1 MGGGTTPA
9 KEWAVTEDRVR
20 ATGGVDET
28 PAPDPIAREYLLLSL
43 RLGKL
48 LPGIVDSYFGPADI
62 KAQVDAEAPLTASN
76 LRQEASAFEYT
87 LAKDVTQPD
96 RSRWLRAQMVAFQA
110 QCLTLAGDPLTY
122 PDYIACLFDIV
133 PDQTPEA
140 VFDAAADDLARLLP
154 SGELRSETVADR
166 LAVWDAGLTIAPD
179 LIPAIVDWLVPEV
192 RERAD
197 RLWGLPTGERIE
209 FDYVSGGPWSAF
221 NQYVGGGRSVVEI
234 NTASLCHPAD
244 LIHMAAHECYPGRHT
259 EHAWKE
265 RRVAGDLGRLEATVY
280 LLNTPEA
287 LMGEGLAYLGE
298 RLIAPDDVMTE
309 LLLEIY
315 KRGSLAIALDPAAA
329 SDAAEKQVR
338 IQRALAS
345 LRGVTTNAAF
355 MLHAEGASRDDVA
368 AYLGR
373 YLLTT
378 QEIGEKRMASLED
391 PILRAQVVAGSEGEH
406 LMRRW
411 FELGPA
417 GEQVD
422 RFGRL
427 LREQLTP
434 GALSA
439 DLSSVRYGQPGW

>member
-1 MGGGTTPA
+1 M
-9 KEWAVTEDRVR
+9 TEDRVP
-20 ATGGVDET
+20 ATGGAEQD
-28 PAPDPIAREYLLLSL
+28 PAPDPIAREYLMLSL

-48 LPGIVDSYFGPADI
+48 LPGIVDSYFGPADL
-62 KAQVDAEAPLTASN
+62 KAQVDAEAPLTASK
-76 LRQEASAFEYT
+76 LREQASAFEYT
-87 LAKDVTQPD
+87 LAKGVGQPD

-110 QCLTLAGDPLTY
+110 QCLMLAGDPLPY

-133 PDQTPEA
+133 PDQTPEV

-166 LAVWDAGLTIAPD
+166 LAVWDAGFTIAPD
-179 LIPAIVDWLVPEV
+179 LIPGIVDWLVPEI
-192 RERAD
+192 RRSTD
-197 RLWGLPTGERIE
+197 RFLGLPTGESIE

-221 NQYVGGGRSVVEI
+221 NQYVGGGRSLIEI
-234 NTASLCHPAD
+234 NTAALCRPAA
-244 LIHMAAHECYPGRHT
+244 LIHMAAQDCYPGRHT

-265 RRVAGDLGRLEATVY
+265 RRIAGDLHRLEATVN

-298 RLIAPDDVMTE
+298 RLVAPDEAMPE

-315 KRGSLAIALDPAAA
+315 KRGRLAVAADPAAA
-329 SDAAEKQVR
+329 RDAAERQVR
-338 IQRALAS
+338 IERALAS
-345 LRGVTTNAAF
+345 LRGVTANAAF
-355 MLHAEGASRDDVA
+355 MLHAEGATRDDVA
-368 AYLGR
+368 EYLGR

-378 QEIGEKRMASLED
+378 PEIAEKRMVSLED
-391 PILRAQVVAGSEGEH
+391 PIMRAQVVAESEGER
-406 LMRRW
+406 LLRRW

-417 GEQVD
+417 VEHVD

-434 GALSA
+434 GSLST
-439 DLSSVRYGQPGW
+439 DLASLGYGQTGR